1 MFFVFKSCGGAR
13 ANKFEIEMFQDWLPF
28 TAFPEPGTE
37 EYCRVTT
44 ILPDGIERP
53 AFLDCQW
60 GTPLIVECRLS
71 PIHCEPLKLEDVYR
85 CPQVILECEKEIAFY
100 TENRKKLCHDTVD
113 QQERM
118 NNFNLMSMWTV
129 RKNFMEFRL
138 RAANEMFPPEYILQY
153 KLKKATLVQALHPRV
168 IALGT
173 CRLSLLTS
181 DLLQRICTL
190 SVDA

>member
-1 MFFVFKSCGGAR
+1 
-13 ANKFEIEMFQDWLPF
+13 
-28 TAFPEPGTE
+28 
-37 EYCRVTT
+37 
-44 ILPDGIERP
+44 
-53 AFLDCQW
+53 
-60 GTPLIVECRLS
+60 
-71 PIHCEPLKLEDVYR
+71 
-85 CPQVILECEKEIAFY
+85 
-100 TENRKKLCHDTVD
+100 
-113 QQERM
+113 M

-138 RAANEMFPPEYILQY
+138 RAANEKFPPEYILQY
-153 KLKKATLVQALHPRV
+153 KLKKATLAQALHPRV